1 MVIFKSDIMAKQ
13 TLKGSSAPHQGASIP
28 WVKPPQ
34 RLVGRTR
41 SRLRLPTVGYREIH
55 WIFH

>member
-34 RLVGRTR
+34 RLVRRTR
-41 SRLRLPTVGYREIH
+41 SRL
-55 WIFH
+55 